1 MRRPAKRER
10 HVLRSKVDGLADE
23 APRPRLGRGLA
34 ALIGD
39 FGEAA
44 PAAAKAPA
52 AQRRA
57 AVEVLR
63 PNPRNPRRRF
73 EETDLEE
80 LAASVRAR
88 GLIQPIVVRPLA
100 DVPGAFE
107 IVAGE
112 RRWRAAQRAGLD
124 EVPIVVVEIDDRASL
139 EFAILENVQR
149 TDLNAIEEAAGY
161 ERLMSEFRYTQTD
174 LAEII
179 GKSRS
184 HLANTLR
191 LLNLPPVVQ
200 ERVIAGEIT
209 AGHAR
214 ALLAVRDPDSVA
226 RRIVDEGLSVRE
238 VEALAAAEAPHTE
251 GPRPGRPRGTGE
263 KSADIRALEFGLAQA
278 LGVTVAVKA
287 KTGGDGEIRIRFA
300 NADERDALC
309 RKLGLQ
315 PEG

>member
-1 MRRPAKRER
+1 MAEE
-10 HVLRSKVDGLADE
+10 GA
-23 APRPRLGRGLA
+23 RPRLGRGLA

-39 FGEAA
+39 FGAA
-44 PAAAKAPA
+44 EPAADGAKSPAP
-52 AQRRA
+52 QRRV
-57 AVEVLR
+57 AVEFLR

-73 EETDLEE
+73 SDTDLDE
-80 LAASVRAR
+80 LAVSLKAR

-124 EVPIVVVEIDDRASL
+124 EVPVVIVEIDDRASL

-161 ERLMSEFRYTQTD
+161 ERLMSEFAYSQRE
-174 LAEII
+174 LAEIL

-191 LLNLPPVVQ
+191 LLNLPPSIQ
-200 ERVIAGEIT
+200 DRVIAGEIT

-214 ALLAVRDPDSVA
+214 ALLAVRDPEAVG
-226 RRIVDEGLSVRE
+226 RRIVEEGLSVRE
-238 VEALAAAEAPHTE
+238 VEAIAAAEVPEQE
-251 GPRPGRPRGTGE
+251 GPRPGRPRGAGE
-263 KSADIRALEFGLAQA
+263 RSEEVRILERRLARA
-278 LGVTVAVKA
+278 LGVGVSLKA
-287 KTGGDGEIRIRFA
+287 KNPNEGEIRIRYQTA
-300 NADERDALC
+300 QELDDLC
-309 RKLGLQ
+309 RRFHISDAD
-315 PEG
+315 

>member
-1 MRRPAKRER
+1 M
-10 HVLRSKVDGLADE
+10 ADDV
-23 APRPRLGRGLA
+23 ARPRLGRGLA

-39 FGEAA
+39 FGNDMPDAGR
-44 PAAAKAPA
+44 PQG
-52 AQRRA
+52 QRKV
-57 AVEVLR
+57 AVEFLR
-63 PNPRNPRRRF
+63 ANPRNPRRRF
-73 EETDLEE
+73 SEADLEE
-80 LAASVRAR
+80 LAASIRLR
-88 GLIQPIVVRPLA
+88 GIIQPIVVRA
-100 DVPGAFE
+100 VPKVPDTYE

-112 RRWRAAQRAGLD
+112 RRWRAAQRAGLH
-124 EVPIVVVEIDDRASL
+124 EVPIVAVEIDDRTSL
-139 EFAILENVQR
+139 EYAILENVQR
-149 TDLNAIEEAAGY
+149 TDLNAIEEAGGY
-161 ERLMSEFRYTQTD
+161 ERLMSEFGYSQTE
-174 LAEII
+174 LADII

-191 LLNLPPVVQ
+191 LLQLPATIQ
-200 ERVIAGEIT
+200 DRVTAGEIT

>member
-1 MRRPAKRER
+1 
-10 HVLRSKVDGLADE
+10 VLRSKVDGMADE

-39 FGEAA
+39 FGDAA
-44 PAAAKAPA
+44 PAGDKASAP
-52 AQRRA
+52 QRKV
-57 AVEVLR
+57 AVEFLR

-73 EETDLEE
+73 VETDLEE
-80 LAASVRAR
+80 LTASIKAR
-88 GLIQPIVVRPLA
+88 GLIQPIVARPLP

-124 EVPIVVVEIDDRASL
+124 EVPVVVVEIDDRASL

-161 ERLMSEFRYTQTD
+161 ERLMSEFAYTQRE
-174 LAEII
+174 LAEIL

-191 LLNLPPVVQ
+191 LLNLPPAVQ
-200 ERVIAGEIT
+200 DRVIAGEIT

-214 ALLAVRDPDSVA
+214 ALLAVRDPEAVG
-226 RRIVDEGLSVRE
+226 RRIVEEGLSVRE
-238 VEALAAAEAPHTE
+238 VEALAAAEVPETE
-251 GPRPGRPRGTGE
+251 GPRPGRPRS
-263 KSADIRALEFGLAQA
+263 SAERSEETRSLERRMARA
-278 LGVTVAVKA
+278 LGVGVSLKA
-287 KTGGDGEIRIRFA
+287 KNPNEGEIRIRYQTA
-300 NADERDALC
+300 QELDDLC
-309 RKLGLQ
+309 RRFRVSDEEFDNG
-315 PEG
+315 